1 MIDKRSSFFGRVF
14 NIVVCLNIVQEYE
27 QLSSSVGKLSD
38 NHLALM
44 KRLKALLEEECQGI
58 EKKKKFQEDYDAAV
72 AWVKVKSNEHISW

>member
-1 MIDKRSSFFGRVF
+1 MEELTLKIE
-14 NIVVCLNIVQEYE
+14 CLNLLQEYE
-27 QLSSSVGKLSD
+27 QLSSCVGKLSD